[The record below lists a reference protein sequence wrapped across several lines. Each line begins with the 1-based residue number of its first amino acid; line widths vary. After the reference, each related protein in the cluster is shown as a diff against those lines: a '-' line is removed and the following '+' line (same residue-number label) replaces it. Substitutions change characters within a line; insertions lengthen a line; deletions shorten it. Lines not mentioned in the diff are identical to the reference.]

1 MNTQTV
7 KSGKDIVIIV
17 QEATIRQDTIRAR
30 LRAEAFAESDLD
42 KRALLLEYA
51 DLVPVTVEAR
61 GIPWPITVDQLA
73 DLPGKVGGLWERA
86 ALNLN
91 PHWYMAPDP
100 KESSETALASI
111 SD

>member
-7 KSGKDIVIIV
+7 KSGKVTIVV
-17 QEATIRQDTIRAR
+17 TEANIGQDTTRAR

-42 KRALLLEYA
+42 RRALLLEYA
-51 DLVPVTVEAR
+51 DLVPVTVSAE
-61 GIPWPITVDQLA
+61 GIPWPITVDQLRE
-73 DLPGKVGGLWERA
+73 LPGKLGGLWERA

-91 PHWYMAPDP
+91 PHWYTAPDP
-100 KESSETALASI
+100 KESSETAEPST